1 VRPKQRAVENL
12 GSPAGSRAT
21 GWQHAR
27 RGLVLALSELA
38 ILTLVVVALKAVI
51 PVEALASLYVL
62 AVLPIAVG
70 WGFAWALTVAV
81 LSTVMFDLFVTP
93 PLFALTITD
102 TVTVAQ
108 LMISVLTAYVVS
120 GLAARAERRRRE
132 AESLAG
138 ELRGIAEEQAAL
150 RRVATLVAQGRAP
163 EEVFAAVTA
172 EVRTLVAVEMTAMGR
187 YDPDGVVTMVGWS
200 VTDPDPAP
208 PARTALGGRN
218 VTTLVFETGR
228 PARIDD
234 FSTRSGAAAEA
245 VRAMGVRATVGV
257 PITLEGGVWGVMLV
271 SSTHSE
277 PLPSD
282 TEARLAGFT
291 ELVGT
296 AVANAQAR
304 TELRS
309 FAEEQAALQR
319 VATLV
324 AQGRPAQEVFAAVT
338 GEVGAMLDC
347 DFTLMNRYDPDRMVT
362 VVGVWARA
370 GGAPPVRVGHRT
382 SFDGRNVTAQVLETG
397 RPTRIDHYG
406 PGAGAG
412 PAPFVAAG
420 IRSVAGAPINVEG
433 RLWGVM
439 MVLSSQERLPT
450 GTEARLAEFTEL
462 VATAVANAEA
472 RRELTASRARIV
484 TAADN
489 ARRRIERNLHDGAQ
503 QHLIS
508 LALQLRALQ
517 ATVPPD
523 AGPLAARLGQLTA
536 ELTDVVDELRDFA
549 RGIHPAILAKG
560 GLRPGLMA
568 LARRSSTRVDLAV
581 RIDGRLP
588 EPVEEAA
595 YYVVSEALTN
605 AAKHADASAVH
616 VEVDATADGHSVLR
630 VCVHD
635 DGRGGADFTRGS
647 GLVGLKDRV
656 EALGGRFSVQS
667 PVGGGTRLDATLRFD
682 PASADAG

>member
-1 VRPKQRAVENL
+1 MQRAVERP
-12 GSPAGSRAT
+12 GSPATSRGAA
-21 GWQHAR
+21 HAAKGFAL
-27 RGLVLALSELA
+27 GLAEVAVL
-38 ILTLVVVALKAVI
+38 TVVVVGLKAVV

-62 AVLPIAVG
+62 AVLPIAIG

-81 LSTVMFDLFVTP
+81 LSTLMFDLFVTP

-102 TVTVAQ
+102 ADTVAQ
-108 LMISVLTAYVVS
+108 LVISVLTAYVVS

-132 AESLAG
+132 AESLAA
-138 ELRGIAEEQAAL
+138 EVHRIAVEQAAL

-172 EVRTLVAVEMTAMGR
+172 EVRKLVAVEVTVMGR
-187 YDPDGVVTMVGWS
+187 YDPDGVLTTVGWS
-200 VTDPDPAP
+200 TTGPDPSP
-208 PARTALGGRN
+208 PPRTPLGGRN

-234 FSTRSGAAAEA
+234 FSTASGAAADA

-257 PITLEGGVWGVMLV
+257 PITVEGGVWGVMLV
-271 SSTHSE
+271 CSTRRE

-282 TEARLAGFT
+282 TEARLSGFT

-304 TELRS
+304 MELRG

-324 AQGRPAQEVFAAVT
+324 ARGGPAQEVFTAVT
-338 GEVGAMLDC
+338 TEVGAMLDC

-370 GGAPPVRVGHRT
+370 GGAPPVRVGERT
-382 SFDGRNVTAQVLETG
+382 PFDGRNVSTQVLETG
-397 RPTRIDHYG
+397 RPARIDHYG

-420 IRSVAGAPINVEG
+420 IRSVAGAPITVEG

-439 MVLSSQERLPT
+439 MVLSRTERLPA
-450 GTEARLAEFTEL
+450 GSESRLAGFTEL

-484 TAADN
+484 AAADN
-489 ARRRIERNLHDGAQ
+489 TRRRIERDLHDGAQ
-503 QHLIS
+503 QRLIS
-508 LALQLRALQ
+508 LALQLRAVQ
-517 ATVPPD
+517 AAVPAD
-523 AGPLAARLGQLTA
+523 ARALAARLAWLTDELTA
-536 ELTDVVDELRDFA
+536 VVDELREFA
-549 RGIHPAILAKG
+549 RGIHPAILAQG
-560 GLRPGLMA
+560 GLCTALRV
-568 LARRSSTRVDLAV
+568 LARRSSTPVDLAV

-588 EPVEEAA
+588 EPVEEAT
-595 YYVVSEALTN
+595 YYLVSEALTN
-605 AAKHADASAVH
+605 AAKHAGASAVYI
-616 VEVDATADGHSVLR
+616 EVDADATTDGHGVLR
-630 VCVHD
+630 VCIRD
-635 DGRGGADFTRGS
+635 DGRGGADPTRGS

-656 EALGGRFSVQS
+656 EALGGRFAVQS
-667 PVGGGTRLDATLRFD
+667 PVGGGTRLEATLRYG
-682 PASADAG
+682 PARTGAE

>member
-1 VRPKQRAVENL
+1 MRPKLRAVE
-12 GSPAGSRAT
+12 
-21 GWQHAR
+21 R
-27 RGLVLALSELA
+27 RGTPAASRGAAHAAKGFALGLAEIAVL
-38 ILTLVVVALKAVI
+38 TVVVVRLKAVV
-51 PVEALASLYVL
+51 PLEALASLYVL

-70 WGFAWALTVAV
+70 WGFALALIVAV
-81 LSTVMFDLFVTP
+81 LSTLMFDLFVTP
-93 PLFALTITD
+93 PRFALTITD
-102 TVTVAQ
+102 ADTVAQ
-108 LMISVLTAYVVS
+108 LVISVLTAYVVS
-120 GLAARAERRRRE
+120 DLAARAERRRQE
-132 AESLAG
+132 AETLAA
-138 ELRGIAEEQAAL
+138 EVRGIAAEQAAL

-172 EVRTLVAVEMTAMGR
+172 EARKLVAVEMTAMGR

-234 FSTRSGAAAEA
+234 FSARSGAAAEA

-271 SSTHSE
+271 SSTRRE

-304 TELRS
+304 MELRG
-309 FAEEQAALQR
+309 FAEEQAA
-319 VATLV
+319 
-324 AQGRPAQEVFAAVT
+324 FAA
-338 GEVGAMLDC
+338 GGDAG
-347 DFTLMNRYDPDRMVT
+347 RSRR
-362 VVGVWARA
+362 ARA
-370 GGAPPVRVGHRT
+370 GRVRRSHRRGRGDAGLRLHPDEPLRPRPDGHGRRRLGQGRRSTAVPVGHRT
-382 SFDGRNVTAQVLETG
+382 SFDGRNVTTQVLETG
-397 RPTRIDHYG
+397 RPTRIDNYG

-420 IRSVAGAPINVEG
+420 IHSVAGAPIKVEG

-439 MVLSSQERLPT
+439 MVLSREERLPA

-508 LALQLRALQ
+508 LTLQLRALQ
-517 ATVPPD
+517 AAVSPD

-536 ELTDVVDELRDFA
+536 ELTDVVDELREFA

-560 GLRPGLMA
+560 GLRPALMA
-568 LARRSSTRVDLAV
+568 LARRSRTRVDLAH
-581 RIDGRLP
+581 G
-588 EPVEEAA
+588 
-595 YYVVSEALTN
+595 ST
-605 AAKHADASAVH
+605 
-616 VEVDATADGHSVLR
+616 
-630 VCVHD
+630 
-635 DGRGGADFTRGS
+635 GGCRSRSRRPPIT
-647 GLVGLKDRV
+647 
-656 EALGGRFSVQS
+656 
-667 PVGGGTRLDATLRFD
+667 
-682 PASADAG
+682 

>member
-1 VRPKQRAVENL
+1 MGRGGGGSGPRDLVGGGLLVRAERAVERPEA
-12 GSPAGSRAT
+12 PAASRGAA
-21 GWQHAR
+21 HAAK
-27 RGLVLALSELA
+27 GLALGLA
-38 ILTLVVVALKAVI
+38 EVAVVTVVVVWLKAVV

-70 WGFAWALTVAV
+70 WGFALAVVVAV
-81 LSTVMFDLFVTP
+81 LSTLMFDLFVTP
-93 PLFALTITD
+93 PLFALTVTD
-102 TVTVAQ
+102 ADTVAQ
-108 LMISVLTAYVVS
+108 LIISVLTAYVVS

-132 AESLAG
+132 AESLAA
-138 ELRGIAEEQAAL
+138 EVRGIAEEQAAL

-172 EVRTLVAVEMTAMGR
+172 EVRKLVAVEMTAMGR
-187 YDPDGVVTMVGWS
+187 YDPNGVVTMVGWS

-208 PARTALGGRN
+208 PPRTALDGRN

-234 FSTRSGAAAEA
+234 FSTASGAAAEA
-245 VRAMGVRATVGV
+245 LRAMGVRATVGV
-257 PITLEGGVWGVMLV
+257 PITVEGGVWGVMLV
-271 SSTHSE
+271 SSTRRE

-304 TELRS
+304 VELRG
-309 FAEEQAALQR
+309 FAKEQTGLRR

-324 AQGRPAQEVFAAVT
+324 ARGGPAQEVFAAVT
-338 GEVGAMLDC
+338 AEVGVMLDC

-362 VVGVWARA
+362 VVGVWARE
-370 GGAPPVRVGHRT
+370 GGVPVPVGQRT
-382 SFDGRNVTAQVLETG
+382 SFDGRNVSTQVLETG
-397 RPTRIDHYG
+397 RPARIDHYG
-406 PGAGAG
+406 PDAGAG

-439 MVLSSQERLPT
+439 MVLSREERLPA

-517 ATVPPD
+517 AAVPQD
-523 AGPLAARLGQLTA
+523 ARPLAVRLGQLTD
-536 ELTDVVDELRDFA
+536 ELTAVVDELREFA
-549 RGIHPAILAKG
+549 RGIHPAILARG
-560 GLRPGLMA
+560 GLRPALMA
-568 LARRSSTRVDLAV
+568 LARRSSTPVDLAV

-616 VEVDATADGHSVLR
+616 VDVGAELTRRPTGTVCCGCASATT
-630 VCVHD
+630 
-635 DGRGGADFTRGS
+635 GGAARTPLAGPVWS
-647 GLVGLKDRV
+647 G
-656 EALGGRFSVQS
+656 
-667 PVGGGTRLDATLRFD
+667 
-682 PASADAG
+682 